1 MAYTIVGERDYLLA
15 NATHLRASL
24 EKYRD
29 QVKKFGAIDAN
40 IKKLDQA
47 MQAVDVPGVD
57 ISPAQRACE
66 EGRETLKESY
76 RLFRDCARG
85 VSSGIEGDDPAAA
98 KALLVNQSFPDSD
111 ARLVSQCQTVAES
124 FRKYGAKLTACGFG
138 KDEQEHL
145 KQSTATL
152 EKLAAALRRDKT
164 VRGIH
169 QGARGLGRQA
179 APLHQVFARHGQARL
194 SRPAAGRGL
203 RPADEG
209 ETPEGRACTAGWPW
223 QGERESGCRWRTR

>member
-1 MAYTIVGERDYLLA
+1 MRK
-15 NATHLRASL
+15 HLRASL

-29 QVKKFGAIDAN
+29 QVKKFGATDAN

-57 ISPAQRACE
+57 ISPAQRAYE

-164 VRGIH
+164 VRAGSTKVRADSVAKLRRCIKFLRDTGKRAFRD
-169 QGARGLGRQA
+169 QPQAEDFAPLTKGKRPKAVPAPPAGPGKASAKAAADGARDRA
-179 APLHQVFARHGQARL
+179 ARRAR
-194 SRPAAGRGL
+194 RG
-203 RPADEG
+203 
-209 ETPEGRACTAGWPW
+209 
-223 QGERESGCRWRTR
+223 